1 MAPLE
6 LWEARDTLC
15 TMGGCWVSNNMP
27 RAPTVLNN
35 FTSADTNF
43 FYVFNS
49 TAQNPPDTDPVTH
62 KKHKRHK
69 MHKMH
74 IRAHKEEGITE
85 VLELVLGSR

>member
-1 MAPLE
+1 
-6 LWEARDTLC
+6 
-15 TMGGCWVSNNMP
+15 MP

-35 FTSADTNF
+35 FSSADANF

-49 TAQNPPDTDPVTH
+49 RAQNPPDTDPVTH